1 MSTATTI
8 QLDPGVLYHEH
19 HAWLFGWLR
28 KKLGCAHHAA
38 DLAQDTF
45 LRIVAARDSLPQLIE
60 PRAYLSTTAK
70 RLLIDRQ
77 RHALIEQAWL
87 AELTLL
93 AQDLPCAPSPE
104 DIVQAAQTLN
114 AIARVLEGLS
124 GKAREAFLAHYL
136 DGESHA
142 AIAERLQVSTRMVH
156 KYLVQALMRCGE
168 ALDGPCL

>member
-1 MSTATTI
+1 MATATTL

-45 LRIVAARDSLPQLIE
+45 LRIVAARDTLPQLAE
-60 PRAYLSTTAK
+60 PRAWLTTTAK

-77 RHALIEQAWL
+77 RRALIDQAYI
-87 AELTLL
+87 AELELL
-93 AQDLPCAPSPE
+93 AQELPCYPSPE
-104 DIVQAAQTLN
+104 EILQAAQALN

-124 GKAREAFLAHYL
+124 NKAREAFLAHYL

-142 AIAERLQVSTRMVH
+142 AIAARLEVSTRMVH

-168 ALDGPCL
+168 ALDEPCL